1 MKFPLSTIIF
11 FAILGCVAM
20 TREPPMTRETPKL
33 ARASYGSPQA
43 PAAYR
48 PTLYSAGPTTH
59 KPNVDVVLSYAAKY
73 LASHPDIT
81 EEQLEEEVKL
91 QFPAK
96 RNLPHLD
103 TFFGDYID

>member
-1 MKFPLSTIIF
+1 MKLPLSTIIF

-20 TREPPMTRETPKL
+20 ARETPKL

-43 PAAYR
+43 LAAYK
-48 PTLYSAGPTTH
+48 PTLYRAGSTH

-103 TFFGDYID
+103 TFFGDYIDLIRL

>member
-1 MKFPLSTIIF
+1 MKLPLSTIIF

-20 TREPPMTRETPKL
+20 AREPPMTRETPLL

-43 PAAYR
+43 PAAYK
-48 PTLYSAGPTTH
+48 PTTR

-103 TFFGDYID
+103 TFFGDYIDLIRL